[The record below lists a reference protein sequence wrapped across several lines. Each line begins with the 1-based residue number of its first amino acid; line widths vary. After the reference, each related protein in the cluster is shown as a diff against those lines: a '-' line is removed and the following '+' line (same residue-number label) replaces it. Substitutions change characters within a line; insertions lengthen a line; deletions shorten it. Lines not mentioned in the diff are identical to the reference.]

1 MIGDSFILLSI
12 AAVVLGGVSIS
23 GGRGP
28 TTGVVF
34 GALTLTIIGR
44 LLYFTGLSPF
54 YQSLINGVILI
65 AVVGLATMRPGL
77 ANPWRAQ
84 RDVG

>member
-1 MIGDSFILLSI
+1 M
-12 AAVVLGGVSIS
+12 LGGVSIS

-28 TTGVVF
+28 TTGVVS

-44 LLYFTGLSPF
+44 LLYFASLSSF

-65 AVVGLATMRPGL
+65 AVVGLATMRQGL
-77 ANPWRAQ
+77 ANLWRAQ